1 MELLEL
7 TNVFFYCN
15 YNNRYVNRTRLIFYY
30 IQNCWK
36 SSHLFYYKT
45 IHITMISKGYG
56 HIFPR
61 TEEGKIVCILYS
73 LLGVPINGILIA
85 SLANFFGQKVSIRLK
100 YRYIHSKIAVLSFYC
115 DIINE
120 CNYSFYYFSK
130 LKRFREKRPNM
141 NNTDS
146 QIIQLLLKIVHVIAF
161 LIPGMMIFL
170 LVPSGKQ
177 I

>member
-1 MELLEL
+1 
-7 TNVFFYCN
+7 
-15 YNNRYVNRTRLIFYY
+15 
-30 IQNCWK
+30 
-36 SSHLFYYKT
+36 
-45 IHITMISKGYG
+45 MISKGYG

-100 YRYIHSKIAVLSFYC
+100 YRYIHSKILSFYC
-115 DIINE
+115 DTTNE
-120 CNYSFYYFSK
+120 WIYSFYYFSK